1 MQSFQEK
8 RHSYFHGLAVLKS
21 LVLLMGRLEACIAN
35 IASDTDTHRP
45 RTVTL
50 AAQAH
55 QGLITFAV

>member
-35 IASDTDTHRP
+35 IASDKQTHTDH
-45 RTVTL
+45 VL
-50 AAQAH
+50 
-55 QGLITFAV
+55 